1 MQVLVNIIATVVS
14 LGLLAVAGYILKS
27 VLEYQKDF
35 IKFKTQTE
43 HKIANLEK
51 SSRERLEWLRKLDD
65 GLHKMN
71 LNIVRIGTKMD
82 MAEDEFH
89 KIPKYQESEES

>member
-1 MQVLVNIIATVVS
+1 
-14 LGLLAVAGYILKS
+14 
-27 VLEYQKDF
+27 
-35 IKFKTQTE
+35 
-43 HKIANLEK
+43 
-51 SSRERLEWLRKLDD
+51 LEWLRKLDD